1 VNTTSFM
8 SANNVAEAEG
18 LELAGATDVLPG
30 RAEALVA
37 KAGGMSYPSLDALL
51 GDDRVDAVVNLT
63 GALSHGAVTRA
74 ALEAGKHV
82 HTEKPVALTH
92 AEAQEL
98 VDLAGRHGLTLSCAP
113 ATLMG
118 EAQQTAWKLL
128 REGAIGTVGR
138 ALVELRDAAADG
150 RETRASARHAAHVV
164 EALEAIDRSRPDGGA
179 VEVTS
184 DFDPPAPMEWAR

>member
-1 VNTTSFM
+1 
-8 SANNVAEAEG
+8 
-18 LELAGATDVLPG
+18 
-30 RAEALVA
+30 
-37 KAGGMSYPSLDALL
+37 
-51 GDDRVDAVVNLT
+51 
-63 GALSHGAVTRA
+63 
-74 ALEAGKHV
+74 
-82 HTEKPVALTH
+82 
-92 AEAQEL
+92 
-98 VDLAGRHGLTLSCAP
+98 
-113 ATLMG
+113 MG

-184 DFDPPAPMEWAR
+184 DFDPPAPMVWAR